1 MAKATKLPAQE
12 ANKDI
17 LWSDT
22 PVSGYEAE
30 KLIGIART
38 QLLIRHPFFGRLT
51 MRLVPTPT
59 PMIPTAAVDPKGRM
73 YYNEKFLNACS
84 IEDAMFVVAH
94 EVMHLVQRCSNR
106 FPEGGFHS
114 IWNMASDIVVNIIL
128 DQASISPR
136 PEWRKEFLGFEGKY
150 RKYEKKLIT
159 DYIYW
164 DLIKDI
170 KDNSDCEACKQIAKG
185 VLEQNK
191 QRSDQQRKE
200 QGKQDG
206 QSPSDSGSGSDGD
219 SADASGSSCGETHSH
234 GEGEP
239 CNHSGDSDGS
249 GDGSDANGSGSAN
262 GGILKHTCG
271 NPQGCCS
278 GVSSDMAQAQD
289 PDDAEAFNQWQRN
302 ILNAAEGANRGN
314 LPGAIQEMLEKLVE
328 PSISWKDIVRA
339 TGTPIYGKDRYSY
352 KRNSRRGLAL
362 NIFLPS
368 TTPEKKGGLV
378 FIDTSGS
385 ISSEEIVQFCS
396 ETLGIMRAIGCQKIL
411 IGLHDHI
418 VYDLVEVGKDDMSK
432 KLKFARGGTSHI
444 DVFDLANG
452 QESVKKFQLPKGFD
466 VGMIICF
473 TDLATEF
480 PANPPKW
487 PVIWGVPSQYK
498 HAKSPWGKQV
508 EVILPKGNK
517 S

>member
-1 MAKATKLPAQE
+1 MAKVTKLPAQE
-12 ANKDI
+12 GNKDI
-17 LWSDT
+17 LWSET
-22 PVSGYEAE
+22 PVSGYEHD

-38 QLLIRHPFFGRLT
+38 QLLIKAPFFGRLT

-59 PMIPTAAVDPKGRM
+59 NMIPTAAVDPKGRM
-73 YYNEKFLNACS
+73 YYNEKFLNACT

-94 EVMHLVQRCSNR
+94 EVMHLVQRCSSR
-106 FPEGGFHS
+106 FPEGGQHK

-128 DQASISPR
+128 DQAEISPR
-136 PEWRKEFLGFEGKY
+136 PEWRKEFLGFEDKY
-150 RKYEKKLIT
+150 RQYEKKLIT
-159 DYIYW
+159 DYIYY

-185 VLEQNK
+185 ILEENK
-191 QRSDQQRKE
+191 QRSDKQRKE
-200 QGKQDG
+200 QAKEENGEHSHGDG
-206 QSPSDSGSGSDGD
+206 EECNHGDSDSDSDDSGSGNSGGT
-219 SADASGSSCGETHSH
+219 DAG
-234 GEGEP
+234 
-239 CNHSGDSDGS
+239 N
-249 GDGSDANGSGSAN
+249 NGT
-262 GGILKHTCG
+262 LKHTCG
-271 NPQGCCS
+271 NPQGCCA
-278 GVSSDMAQAQD
+278 GVTSDIGQAQD

-302 ILNAAEGANRGN
+302 ILNAAEGANRGT
-314 LPGAIQEMLEKLVE
+314 LPGAVQEMLKELVE

-378 FIDTSGS
+378 FLDTSGS
-385 ISSEEIVQFCS
+385 ISDEEITQFCG
-396 ETLGIMRAIGCQKIL
+396 EVTGIMSAIGCKRIL
-411 IGLHDHI
+411 IGLHDTI
-418 VYDLVEVGKDDMSK
+418 VYDLVEVGKDDMTK

-452 QESVKKFQLPKGFD
+452 QESAKGFKLPHGFD

-480 PANPPKW
+480 PASPPKW
-487 PVIWGVPSQYK
+487 PVIWGVPSQYR

-508 EVILPKGNK
+508 EVILQKGNR